1 MRKIFL
7 ILMTFALFA
16 WSVSCVK
23 EAEQKKIE
31 FNYNVVT
38 PEDFSDKGVTE
49 EVSIPIDIKT
59 EYDFSKVPLKYKVE
73 TDK

>member
-1 MRKIFL
+1 MKKIFL

-38 PEDFSDKGVTE
+38 PEDFSDKG
-49 EVSIPIDIKT
+49 
-59 EYDFSKVPLKYKVE
+59 FFG
-73 TDK
+73 